1 VPTNAECEDDTEV
14 AIAELIERKILV
26 LRYEPVAEALIRFSI
41 PRVLTGNFT
50 PSVEALEAFKRRLA
64 ASRFAV
70 AAHSAAGEAS

>member
-41 PRVLTGNFT
+41 PRVLTGNF
-50 PSVEALEAFKRRLA
+50 RL
-64 ASRFAV
+64 RFRV
-70 AAHSAAGEAS
+70 